1 MSVSNREMKREYS
14 WLIMDLSPSRR
25 YAKTCRIL
33 QGSKPVTQGDS
44 MASPASPV
52 QAVGTKIIFLG
63 SSKNEDYSDIDF
75 IHYIL
80 VFRKTEIFSHVF
92 SPAWTS
98 IFSAKLLW
106 KLSSWD
112 RHFIFEEKSTIGWD
126 IKNFSEDL
134 IKCAYNFGTYFRP
147 IILEK
152 KSPCRVNR

>member
-14 WLIMDLSPSRR
+14 WLIMDLSLSKR
-25 YAKTCRIL
+25 YVKSCRIL
-33 QGSKPVTQGDS
+33 QGSKPVNQGDS
-44 MASPASPV
+44 VASPASPV
-52 QAVGTKIIFLG
+52 KAAGTKIIFLG

-98 IFSAKLLW
+98 IFSVKLLW

-112 RHFIFEEKSTIGWD
+112 RHFIFEEKSTIDWELTKLFKD
-126 IKNFSEDL
+126 IT
-134 IKCAYNFGTYFRP
+134 KCPYSFDTYFSW
-147 IILEK
+147 LV
-152 KSPCRVNR
+152 SPHFSQ

>member
-14 WLIMDLSPSRR
+14 WLIMDLSQSRR

-112 RHFIFEEKSTIGWD
+112 RHFIFEEKSTIDWELTKLFKD
-126 IKNFSEDL
+126 IT
-134 IKCAYNFGTYFRP
+134 KCAYTFWIHF
-147 IILEK
+147 K
-152 KSPCRVNR
+152 